1 MPWTVHDLKVDQT
14 IFSSEESFIFVTNIN
29 IPVNYLETNSEQVI
43 QRVYNF
49 INNEYAN
56 VPVVQY
62 QVTAT
67 YELRNTVDNSI
78 RQWTGSFSP
87 RNNAFG
93 SLTPFEYFDQS
104 FVRRVHA
111 ASDLNFIQQKLT
123 FANVATNYVFERLT
137 SIIINV
143 QAAVNA
149 QFPTL
154 IRRNLL
160 YTRNGRHYRNHQSY
174 ALP

>member
-1 MPWTVHDLKVDQT
+1 MHWTVHDLKVDQT
-14 IFSSEESFIFVTNIN
+14 VFPSEDSFIFISNIN
-29 IPVNYLETNSEQVI
+29 IPVGYVENELEHVI
-43 QRVYNF
+43 QRAYNF
-49 INNEYAN
+49 ISTDYQN

-93 SLTPFEYFDQS
+93 SLTPFQYFNPS
-104 FVRRVHA
+104 FIPRVRE
-111 ASDLNFIQQKLT
+111 ASDLNYIRHKLT
-123 FANVATNYVFERLT
+123 FANVTTNYVFERLT
-137 SIIINV
+137 SIVINV

-149 QFPTL
+149 NFPTL
-154 IRRNLL
+154 MQRNLL
-160 YTRNGRHYRNHQSY
+160 YVRNGRRYRNQHTFP
-174 ALP
+174 LP